1 MRVLG
6 YLDAGTGSMIASA
19 VAGVGAGVVVLFLT
33 FKNKI
38 LGVVSPKR
46 RHAAA
51 EAKAASAATGASETT
66 EATAAS
72 EQG

>member
-46 RHAAA
+46 RQAAA